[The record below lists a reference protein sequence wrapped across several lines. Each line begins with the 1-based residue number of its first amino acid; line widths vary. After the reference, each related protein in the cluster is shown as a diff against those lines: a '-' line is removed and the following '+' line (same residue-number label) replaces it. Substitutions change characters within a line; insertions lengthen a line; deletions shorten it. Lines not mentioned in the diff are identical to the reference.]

1 MIRHLV
7 EQLVQMGL
15 LPDAQHGFGAQRST
29 LTQLLVY
36 WNSVLVDIEAN
47 PVYVTIYLDFSKG
60 YDKCETGVLQHKL
73 WAAKVLGKVG
83 SECGCRQSTAN
94 KQWRWMEK
102 DQETESSLPSP
113 LRCQEY
119 LRGLY

>member
-1 MIRHLV
+1 
-7 EQLVQMGL
+7 MGL

-36 WNSVLVDIEAN
+36 WHSVLVDIEAN
-47 PVYVTIYLDFSKG
+47 PGYDTIYLDFSKG

-94 KQWRWMEK
+94 KQWQWMEK
-102 DQETESSLPSP
+102 DQETEFSLPSP
-113 LRCQEY
+113 LWWQEY
-119 LRGLY
+119 LRGLN